1 MIARTIAL
9 LSPRW
14 AFRSAVTGRFVSKMY
29 ALLHPNT
36 TMREKLP

>member
-14 AFRSAVTGRFVSKMY
+14 AFRSSITGRFVGKVY
-29 ALLHPNT
+29 ALLHPST
-36 TMREKLP
+36 TTRERVR